1 MRKIKWLAIP
11 LALLLVALTGCQAV
25 GGFDV
30 AKALANSAK
39 TTSSE
44 SKQTVTVE
52 VVPAESAKL
61 TAEDQKA
68 IELINSFSLNID
80 SAKVQDTKH
89 LSVKGSVGLKGEK
102 IPFLFSMDDKGMGLQ
117 VEGAKQPLYIPMSMG
132 GVGLPDTSALEA
144 GAQELTSKLA
154 EFVLKHFPN
163 PSVLTV
169 KQTSSQVNGETLSLT
184 NLHAEVRGDE
194 LFGLIKPFL
203 ASAVKDEQGLKDLIG
218 GYYDLL
224 MPLLNTTR
232 DLSEE
237 NAEITPE
244 QAEETKKQVVEELYT
259 ELQQGAEELLASYDE
274 AVAGLFEETPEL
286 ATVFGKDTVLKL
298 DLYFDGKLNIRKQTM
313 ELNIALP
320 ASEDLPVSAIK
331 VHSDSEMWNIGGTVT
346 ADQVDTSAGFIDVT
360 EAELTPGQI
369 LRNFQGSAPLYK
381 LLKEDLNLSHRQFML
396 DTQSDY
402 YGVITK
408 NGTSFVQLRYLAEQF
423 DAEVKWTPGS
433 GQIVVIDDLTG
444 KETVLKVGSKQ
455 ATVDGKAVTLS
466 QPAFVHKDG
475 LTYVPLRF
483 LAEALGASVDFDA
496 EGWITITRE

>member
-30 AKALANSAK
+30 AKALASSVK

-52 VVPAESAKL
+52 VIPAASAKL

-68 IELINSFSLNID
+68 IDLINSFSLNID

-89 LSVKGSVGLKGEK
+89 LSMKGSVGLKGEK
-102 IPFLFSMDDKGMGLQ
+102 IPFLFAMDDKGIALQ
-117 VEGAKQPLYIPMSMG
+117 VEGAKQPLYISQQTATIPGLADMSSM
-132 GVGLPDTSALEA
+132 EA
-144 GAQELTSKLA
+144 GAQELSVKLA

-203 ASAVKDEQGLKDLIG
+203 ASAVKDEQGLKDLIA

-224 MPLLNTTR
+224 TPFLGTLE
-232 DLSEE
+232 DLPED
-237 NAEITPE
+237 AELTPE
-244 QAEETKKQVVEELYT
+244 LAEETKKQAVDELYK
-259 ELQQGAEELLASYDE
+259 ELQQGIDELLASYDE
-274 AVAGLFEETPEL
+274 EVAGLFADTPEL

-313 ELNIALP
+313 ELNVALP
-320 ASEDLPVSAIK
+320 ASEDLPISAIK
-331 VHSDSEMWNIGGTVT
+331 VRSDSEMWNIGGTVT
-346 ADQVDTSAGFIDVT
+346 ADQVDTREGVIDVIET
-360 EAELTPGQI
+360 EPTPGQI
-369 LRNFQGSAPLYK
+369 LRNFKDVAPLYK
-381 LLKEDLNLSHRQFML
+381 LLKEDFQLSHKQVVL

-408 NGTSFVQLRYLAEQF
+408 NGTSFVPLRYLSEQF

-433 GQIVVIDDLTG
+433 GQLVVIDDLTG
-444 KETVLKVGSKQ
+444 KEIVLKVGSKQ
-455 ATVDGKAVTLS
+455 ATVDGKVVQLS

-475 LTYVPLRF
+475 STYVPLRF
-483 LAEALGASVDFDA
+483 LTEALGATVSFDA
-496 EGWITITRE
+496 DGWITIVRE

>member
-30 AKALANSAK
+30 AKALASSVK

-52 VVPAESAKL
+52 VVPAASAKL
-61 TAEDQKA
+61 TAEDRKA
-68 IELINSFSLNID
+68 IDLINSFSLNID

-89 LSVKGSVGLKGEK
+89 ISVKGSVGLKEEK
-102 IPFLFSMDDKGMGLQ
+102 IPFLLSMDDKGIALQ
-117 VEGAKQPLYIPMSMG
+117 VDGAKQPLYISQQPAIP
-132 GVGLPDTSALEA
+132 GLADTSSMEV
-144 GAQELTSKLA
+144 GAQELSAKLA

-169 KQTSSQVNGETLSLT
+169 KQTSSQVNGESLSLT

-203 ASAVKDEQGLKDLIG
+203 ASAVKDEQGLKDLIA

-224 MPLLNTTR
+224 TPF
-232 DLSEE
+232 LSTLGELPE
-237 NAEITPE
+237 DAELTPE
-244 QAEETKKQVVEELYT
+244 LAQETKKQAVDELYK
-259 ELQQGAEELLASYDE
+259 ELQQGMEELLASYDE
-274 AVAGLFEETPEL
+274 EVAGLFADTPEL

-298 DLYFDGKLNIRKQTM
+298 DLYFDGKLNIRKQSM
-313 ELNIALP
+313 ELNVALP
-320 ASEDLPVSAIK
+320 ASEELPISAIK
-331 VHSDSEMWNIGGTVT
+331 VRSDSEMWNIGGTVT
-346 ADQVDTSAGFIDVT
+346 TDQVDTRAGVLDVT
-360 EAELTPGQI
+360 EMDPTPGQI
-369 LRNFQGSAPLYK
+369 LRNFKDVAPLYK
-381 LLKEDLNLSHRQFML
+381 LLKDDFQLSHKQVVL

-408 NGTSFVQLRYLAEQF
+408 NGTSFVPLRYLSEQF

-433 GQIVVIDDLTG
+433 GQLVVIDDLTG
-444 KETVLKVGSKQ
+444 KEIVLKVGSKQ
-455 ATVDGKAVTLS
+455 ATVDGKTVQLS

-475 LTYVPLRF
+475 STYVPLRF
-483 LAEALGASVDFDA
+483 LTEALGATVSFDA
-496 EGWITITRE
+496 DGWITIERE

>member
-1 MRKIKWLAIP
+1 MRKIKGLAI
-11 LALLLVALTGCQAV
+11 LLSLLLVALTGCQAV

-30 AKALANSAK
+30 AKALVNSTK
-39 TTSSE
+39 TMSSE

-52 VVPAESAKL
+52 VVPAESVKL

-68 IELINSFSLNID
+68 IDLINSFSLNID

-89 LSVKGSVGLKGEK
+89 ISMKGSVGLKGEK
-102 IPFLFSMDDKGMGLQ
+102 IPFLFSMDDKGIALQ
-117 VEGAKQPLYIPMSMG
+117 VEGAKQPLYIPQTIE
-132 GVGLPDTSALEA
+132 GVDLPDMSGLES
-144 GAQELTSKLA
+144 GAQELSVKLA

-194 LFGLIKPFL
+194 LFELIKPFL

-224 MPLLNTTR
+224 MPILN
-232 DLSEE
+232 LSGVEE
-237 NAEITPE
+237 DAEITPE
-244 QAEETKKQVVEELYT
+244 QAQEAKKEAVDELYK
-259 ELQQGAEELLASYDE
+259 ELQQGIEELLSSYDQK
-274 AVAGLFEETPEL
+274 VAELFEDMPEL

-320 ASEDLPVSAIK
+320 ASEDLPISAIK
-331 VHSDSEMWNIGGTVT
+331 VRSDSEMWNIGGTVT
-346 ADQVDTSAGFIDVT
+346 ADQVDTSAGVIDVT

-381 LLKEDLNLSHRQFML
+381 LLKEDLDLTHKQLVL
-396 DTQSDY
+396 DAQSDY
-402 YGVITK
+402 YGLITK
-408 NGTSFVQLRYLAEQF
+408 NGTSFVQLRYLSEQL
-423 DAEVKWTPGS
+423 DAEVKWAPETK
-433 GQIVVIDDLTG
+433 QIIVIDDLTG
-444 KETVLKVGSKQ
+444 KEIVLKVGSKH
-455 ATVDGKAVTLS
+455 ATVGGKAVTLN
-466 QPAFVHKDG
+466 QPAFVHEDG
-475 LTYVPLRF
+475 MTYVPLRF

-496 EGWITITRE
+496 DGWITIIRE